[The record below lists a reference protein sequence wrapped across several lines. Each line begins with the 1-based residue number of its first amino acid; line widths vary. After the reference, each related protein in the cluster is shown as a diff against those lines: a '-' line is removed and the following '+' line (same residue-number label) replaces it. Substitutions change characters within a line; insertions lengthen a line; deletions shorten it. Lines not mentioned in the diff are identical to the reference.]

1 MKRTH
6 HLYYLLLTLLL
17 LAGCND
23 PKHVT
28 DTLTRAE
35 ALMDAH
41 PDSAWTVLNTLSP
54 DEMGQ
59 NRTRALYALL
69 YTQAQDKTYRDET
82 NDSLIS
88 IAVDYY
94 RHTDDARRKFLSYYY
109 KGRVHFNAKDYQN
122 ATLCYMEAEQL
133 ADEVGDD
140 YLVGL
145 LYAELG
151 RIYDIYYDYPKSL
164 EAHQKAAECYER
176 AGKIRHRNYM
186 WLNQSSLLRSMNEY
200 GEAERLLLMTL
211 GSAKE
216 EEDKAL
222 VKSCLGDWMMLCI
235 EGERMKEAQ
244 TLYAELVLMIDE
256 DYVSSSYMGKLAQM
270 YATEHN
276 FILANE
282 CLEKGWRCAE
292 SKSDSVSLYMASSD
306 VYRLQGN
313 GNLAYQELK
322 KGVLLQNKDTR
333 QALQQPVLTV
343 QRDHLSEKLEFEAYK
358 LRMRK
363 LLNLVTTLFFLLL
376 LVVVVYVSVRV
387 FKKQKKESELVI
399 SHLENENEKIE
410 KEKGKIALALQQL
423 DEDKRNAD
431 RTIATLKEEIDKKKE
446 ENNAKVMELKT
457 KLQQEQLS
465 VETLKQSLIQ
475 GKEKSDAEISAL
487 LEKMEEERRVANQMI
502 QAQNEVIAQKE
513 ENRQKM
519 KTLIQQLESDS
530 KGNAES
536 ISRLRSELVNQ
547 EEEFRLYVQNAEAE
561 MKALQDENRKM
572 LFQKVELLRH
582 ALEQVVGVVLLH
594 ERKYLREETKV
605 KRIEEGI
612 KSLKMDYY
620 AGDNEYNKV
629 EALVNRY
636 LDNVMVH
643 FRREVILT
651 NESEYRRV
659 CYMFAG
665 VSGQIIGEIMGE
677 SKDAVYQRRS
687 RLLKKLGSLSCVHK
701 DMFIVLL
708 SK

>member
-1 MKRTH
+1 MKRT
-6 HLYYLLLTLLL
+6 LTLYLLLSLLL
-17 LAGCND
+17 LTGCND

-28 DTLTRAE
+28 DALTRAE
-35 ALMDAH
+35 ALMNEY
-41 PDSAWTVLNTLSP
+41 PDSAWTVLNALSP

-59 NRTRALYALL
+59 NRTRARYALL

-88 IAVDYY
+88 VAVDYY
-94 RHTDDARRKFLSYYY
+94 RDTDDVRRKFLSYYY
-109 KGRVHFNAKDYQN
+109 KGRVYTNAKDYLN
-122 ATLCYMEAEQL
+122 AMTCYMEAEQL
-133 ADEVGDD
+133 ADAVEDD
-140 YLVGL
+140 YLSGL

-164 EAHQKAAECYER
+164 EAYQKAASCYER

-222 VKSCLGDWMMLCI
+222 IKSCLGDWMMLCI

-358 LRMRK
+358 LRMEKRLRILYI
-363 LLNLVTTLFFLLL
+363 LLFSLVI
-376 LVVVVYVSVRV
+376 VMVVYVLSR
-387 FKKQKKESELVI
+387 KLKR
-399 SHLENENEKIE
+399 E
-410 KEKGKIALALQQL
+410 KEKARKTIDELNCEILHRDRESRHKIASLLEELEEQDKETSASIHQLRNELKKQEENHHQYIVETEKFQHDLQDSMQEKSLRATGMFNESIFTMGEILMDFEHIKAPNTHLESIIKQWKKNYFVGNKALDNL
-423 DEDKRNAD
+423 ERLVNEFHDDAMIHFRMEVSLPNKEDYRQVCYLFAGISVK
-431 RTIATLKEEIDKKKE
+431 TIAWL
-446 ENNAKVMELKT
+446 M
-457 KLQQEQLS
+457 
-465 VETLKQSLIQ
+465 
-475 GKEKSDAEISAL
+475 GKNEKGLYQWRI
-487 LEKMEEERRVANQMI
+487 
-502 QAQNEVIAQKE
+502 
-513 ENRQKM
+513 
-519 KTLIQQLESDS
+519 
-530 KGNAES
+530 
-536 ISRLRSELVNQ
+536 RLR
-547 EEEFRLYVQNAEAE
+547 
-561 MKALQDENRKM
+561 D
-572 LFQKVELLRH
+572 
-582 ALEQVVGVVLLH
+582 
-594 ERKYLREETKV
+594 
-605 KRIEEGI
+605 RIE
-612 KSLKMDYY
+612 SL
-620 AGDNEYNKV
+620 
-629 EALVNRY
+629 
-636 LDNVMVH
+636 NVDH
-643 FRREVILT
+643 KELF
-651 NESEYRRV
+651 
-659 CYMFAG
+659 
-665 VSGQIIGEIMGE
+665 IG
-677 SKDAVYQRRS
+677 
-687 RLLKKLGSLSCVHK
+687 LLGK
-701 DMFIVLL
+701 
-708 SK
+708 